1 MTAVPYCQKYFCVIM
16 SKQEREKMEKY
27 EKAQMDIVDIQSD
40 VILTSRD
47 SCPYHCVDL
56 CEYESPPIYG

>member
-1 MTAVPYCQKYFCVIM
+1 M
-16 SKQEREKMEKY
+16 SKQESEKMAKY

-40 VILTSRD
+40 VILTSGD